1 MGNAEKNRE
10 INVIKNEMITIR
22 TATPDDVQEIDYLL
36 QEVWGELLLVDV
48 FMHHLFCQN
57 VKSLLAL
64 SLIKW

>member
-48 FMHHLFCQN
+48 LCIIFFARMSNRC
-57 VKSLLAL
+57 
-64 SLIKW
+64 WR